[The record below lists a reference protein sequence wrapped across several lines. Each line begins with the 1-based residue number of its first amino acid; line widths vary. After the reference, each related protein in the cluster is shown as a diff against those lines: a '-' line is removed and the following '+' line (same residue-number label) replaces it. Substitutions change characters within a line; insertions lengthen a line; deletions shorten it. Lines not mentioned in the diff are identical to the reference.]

1 MFQRIVNFLDLIVFA
16 IVLVI
21 ALMIGIGN
29 IAETSVDL
37 IFIKLNTKLSN
48 VIAASMIFG
57 FVCCFIVLSL
67 TILKIKLKNKLLVN
81 KLNNEIASLKKDLE
95 KIADKVETQLNATQ
109 AITLQ
114 SESESH
120 NEVQNIS
127 KNK

>member
-29 IAETSVDL
+29 IAETTVDL
-37 IFIKLNTKLSN
+37 IFVKLNTKLSN

-57 FVCCFIVLSL
+57 FVCCFIVFSL

-81 KLNNEIASLKKDLE
+81 KLNNEIASLKNDLE
-95 KIADKVETQLNATQ
+95 KIAKKVEDELNTTHVITQQDDN
-109 AITLQ
+109 
-114 SESESH
+114 ESH
-120 NEVQNIS
+120 NEVQ
-127 KNK
+127 K

>member
-29 IAETSVDL
+29 IAETTVDL
-37 IFIKLNTKLSN
+37 IFVKLNTKLSN

-57 FVCCFIVLSL
+57 FVCCFIVFSF

-81 KLNNEIASLKKDLE
+81 KLNNEIASLKNDLE
-95 KIADKVETQLNATQ
+95 KIAKKVEDELNTTQVITQ
-109 AITLQ
+109 Q
-114 SESESH
+114 DDNESH
-120 NEVQNIS
+120 NEVQ
-127 KNK
+127 K

>member
-29 IAETSVDL
+29 IAETTVDL
-37 IFIKLNTKLSN
+37 IFVKLNTKLSN

-57 FVCCFIVLSL
+57 FVCCFIVFSL

-81 KLNNEIASLKKDLE
+81 KLNNEIASLKNDLE
-95 KIADKVETQLNATQ
+95 KIAKKVEDELNTTQVITQ
-109 AITLQ
+109 Q
-114 SESESH
+114 DDNESH
-120 NEVQNIS
+120 NKVQ
-127 KNK
+127 K

>member
-29 IAETSVDL
+29 ITETTVDL
-37 IFIKLNTKLSN
+37 IFVKLNTKLSN

-57 FVCCFIVLSL
+57 FVCCFIVFSL

-81 KLNNEIASLKKDLE
+81 KLNNEIASLKNDLE
-95 KIADKVETQLNATQ
+95 KIAKKVEDELNTTQVITQ
-109 AITLQ
+109 Q
-114 SESESH
+114 DDNESH
-120 NEVQNIS
+120 NEVQ
-127 KNK
+127 K

>member
-29 IAETSVDL
+29 IAETTVDL
-37 IFIKLNTKLSN
+37 IFVKLNTKLSN

-57 FVCCFIVLSL
+57 FACCFIVFSL

-81 KLNNEIASLKKDLE
+81 KLNNEIASLKNDLE
-95 KIADKVETQLNATQ
+95 KIAKKVEDELNTTQVITQ
-109 AITLQ
+109 Q
-114 SESESH
+114 DDNESH
-120 NEVQNIS
+120 NEVQ
-127 KNK
+127 K

>member
-29 IAETSVDL
+29 IAETTVDL
-37 IFIKLNTKLSN
+37 ILVKLNTKLSN

-57 FVCCFIVLSL
+57 FVCCFIVFSL

-81 KLNNEIASLKKDLE
+81 KLNNEIASLKNDLE
-95 KIADKVETQLNATQ
+95 KIAKKVEDELNTTQVITQ
-109 AITLQ
+109 Q
-114 SESESH
+114 DDNESH
-120 NEVQNIS
+120 NEVQ
-127 KNK
+127 K

>member
-29 IAETSVDL
+29 IAETTVDL
-37 IFIKLNTKLSN
+37 IFVKLNTKLSN

-57 FVCCFIVLSL
+57 FVCCFIVFSL

-81 KLNNEIASLKKDLE
+81 KLNNEISSLKNDLE
-95 KIADKVETQLNATQ
+95 KIAKKVEDELNTTQVITQ
-109 AITLQ
+109 Q
-114 SESESH
+114 DDNESH
-120 NEVQNIS
+120 NEVQ
-127 KNK
+127 K

>member
-29 IAETSVDL
+29 IAETTVDL
-37 IFIKLNTKLSN
+37 IFVKLNTKLSN

-57 FVCCFIVLSL
+57 FVCCFIVFSL

-81 KLNNEIASLKKDLE
+81 KLNNEIASVKNDLE
-95 KIADKVETQLNATQ
+95 KIAKKVEDELNTTQVITQ
-109 AITLQ
+109 QADN
-114 SESESH
+114 ESH
-120 NEVQNIS
+120 NEVQ
-127 KNK
+127 K

>member
-29 IAETSVDL
+29 IAETTVDL
-37 IFIKLNTKLSN
+37 IFVKLNTKLSN

-57 FVCCFIVLSL
+57 FVCCFIVFSL

-81 KLNNEIASLKKDLE
+81 KLKNEIASLKNDLE
-95 KIADKVETQLNATQ
+95 KIAKYVEDELYTTQVITQ
-109 AITLQ
+109 Q
-114 SESESH
+114 DDNESH
-120 NEVQNIS
+120 NEVQ
-127 KNK
+127 K